1 MPRYAKRLVEWQLDV
16 VVVVVAAA
24 ADDNAGED
32 VDTASRHPTEH
43 RRCVVVA

>member
-16 VVVVVAAA
+16 VVVAAAA